1 MAKYTITHSCGHT
14 VEHQIYGSNSKGERD
29 RKIAWL
35 EAHVCSE
42 CYKVEKMEK
51 AAQTNSDANM
61 AELEGSPK
69 QIAWA
74 EDIRNK
80 ILPAIAEMQKKID
93 EGKGTSELYI
103 KQRDAMQAAINE
115 VRGQSSAKWWIDHR
129 DERFDAGWLMNIAK
143 GKM

>member
-29 RKIAWL
+29 RKIEWL
-35 EAHVCSE
+35 ESTPCSE
-42 CYKVEKMEK
+42 CYKAEKMEK
-51 AAQTNSDANM
+51 TAQTNSNANM

-74 EDIRNK
+74 EDIRAK
-80 ILPAIAEMQKKID
+80 ALFIIDVIQKQID

-115 VRGQSSAKWWIDHR
+115 VREQSSAKWWIDHR
-129 DERFDAGWLMNIAK
+129 NENFDRAWLTKLAME
-143 GKM
+143 KM

>member
-14 VEHQIYGSNSKGERD
+14 VEHQIYGTNAHGERD

-35 EAHVCSE
+35 ESTPCSE
-42 CYKVEKMEK
+42 CYKAEKMEK
-51 AAQTNSDANM
+51 TAQTNSNANM

-74 EDIRNK
+74 EDIRAK
-80 ILPAIAEMQKKID
+80 ALPTLAAMQEKID
-93 EGKGTSELYI
+93 NGTGTTELYI

-115 VRGQSSAKWWIDHR
+115 VREQTSAKWWIDHR
-129 DERFDAGWLMNIAK
+129 DEKFDAGWLMNIAK